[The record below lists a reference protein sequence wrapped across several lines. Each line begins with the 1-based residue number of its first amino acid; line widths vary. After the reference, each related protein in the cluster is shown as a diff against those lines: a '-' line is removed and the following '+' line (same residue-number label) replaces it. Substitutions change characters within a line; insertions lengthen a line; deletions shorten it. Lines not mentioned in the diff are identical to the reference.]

1 MGAVREKGNE
11 MITVKNFYGVDFSFE
26 VADMYMDDDLR
37 EELHAEGFD
46 TEQAFFDAYCE
57 AHEERYGE
65 GWELA
70 KENPVF

>member
-1 MGAVREKGNE
+1 MTKVY
-11 MITVKNFYGVDFSFE
+11 NFFNVEFDS
-26 VADMYMDDDLR
+26 DMAARYMVDDLR

-65 GWELA
+65 EWELA
-70 KENPVF
+70 KENPCF